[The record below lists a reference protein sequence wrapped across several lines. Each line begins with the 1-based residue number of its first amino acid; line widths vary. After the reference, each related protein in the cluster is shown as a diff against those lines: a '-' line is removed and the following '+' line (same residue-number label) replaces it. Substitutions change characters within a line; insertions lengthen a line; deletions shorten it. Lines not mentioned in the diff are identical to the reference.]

1 MHGVYLLWWVQERG
15 VSPGAVAAI
24 LAAGDIEL
32 TALEVPTGWL
42 ADRFGHRAC
51 LIAGSA
57 LQIVGMLCCWLGVGI
72 PGLLAACLLVALGDA
87 FRSGADEALLYR
99 SCVALHREAD
109 FQAIQARTKAATL
122 VALVILV
129 LLGGAVVAI
138 WGFAVGW
145 IVETA
150 LSAAGL
156 VIACAMIEPPA
167 ATDETRESAS
177 VSAGSTNGNRSA
189 VSTAR
194 FIALLLPAAWLGGVA
209 GAAAFFAQT
218 SEWATTENATVLVAI
233 VTLAEALGAF
243 LARRLAASI
252 RMQLAL
258 AGTGTLVLTAAILQ
272 PAIFLPA
279 VVVAS
284 ALLGIAQPLRSA
296 AIQRMSADDVRAS
309 AASLASALD
318 KAVATFALVVAGVMP
333 RRRM

>member
-15 VSPGAVAAI
+15 VSPAAVAAI
-24 LAAGDIEL
+24 LAAGDIAL
-32 TALEVPTGWL
+32 TALEIPTGWL
-42 ADRFGHRAC
+42 ADRYGHRAC

-156 VIACAMIEPPA
+156 AIAYAMIEPPA
-167 ATDETRESAS
+167 ATDETQESAS
-177 VSAGSTNGNRSA
+177 VSAGATKGNRSA
-189 VSTAR
+189 ALSTAR
-194 FIALLLPAAWLGGVA
+194 FITLLLPAAWLGGVA

-252 RMQLAL
+252 RMQIAL
-258 AGTGTLVLTAAILQ
+258 AAAGTLVLTAAIVQ

-284 ALLGIAQPLRSA
+284 ALLGIAEPLRSA
-296 AIQRMSADDVRAS
+296 AIQRMSADDVRAR

-318 KAVATFALVVAGVMP
+318 KAIATIALVVAGVMP
-333 RRRM
+333 RRN